1 METHSKIGTVRTV
14 TSFHGVEVFA
24 AWIDME
30 DDVMGLATISAH
42 ARASC
47 T

>member
-1 METHSKIGTVRTV
+1 METHSTIGTVRTV

-30 DDVMGLATISAH
+30 DVMGLATISAH